1 MFKLRDFMHLPQ
13 VDALL
18 QRLVAC
24 EPGLM
29 LLAGLDPRPGLM
41 LATSTFLPSGRGMIF
56 RVLLDEI
63 LTAHPTIRCTIVTE
77 DKASFRLPRAQRERV
92 EVSVVRP
99 EVNNGVVIRL
109 AAGARPDLL
118 VVDHLGPD
126 TASYVLEAAGQGI
139 AVLSQVDSVFRGA
152 AVARQL
158 LDLGASQD
166 SLDALAWVITIQ
178 RMATLCPH
186 CKQPASPSPEQVA
199 ALRRRYPS
207 LHDLINEEE
216 ALLWVRGDLPEP
228 AFSGLFN
235 AEPGAPGQVLQGELG
250 NFYRPAGCGHC
261 HNTGRLRDVAIFDIF
276 HHEPGSSSLF
286 DQPSLLPMEA
296 YVLHLAS
303 IGQLPL
309 DDFLQFETGQ
319 LRRTFALFSASE
331 QQLSGSAAATQSRVL
346 QLEAANKVMQQRTE
360 ALVSLQDM
368 AQALISSTSLDD
380 LANRVC
386 RKARDLCGADRAV
399 LYYERAPDQVEV
411 LAVAGWTSVL
421 AHMPLEPGL
430 VLEPTNG
437 PEPYPYNRLPPGIPK
452 RFTTGGDMPRAGLM
466 VPLVAQDQR
475 VGMMLVHSMTRSS
488 FPPGAVAL
496 LQSFANQAALA
507 LQRAGLIEQLRA
519 KIALLEAA
527 QVELVQKER
536 MEREMELAR
545 GVQQSVLPKT
555 FPEIPGY
562 RFAALNEPAR
572 QVGGDFYDVI
582 DLGDGR
588 FGVAIADVSDKGIP
602 AALFMALT
610 RSLLHAE
617 ARRERSPQVV
627 AANVNQLL
635 RELGEPDMFVT
646 VFYGVIE
653 RETGQMI
660 YTRAGHDNP
669 LLLRDGQ
676 ALELHGSGVVLG
688 ILGQEDLHLSE
699 ETLTLRPGDRLV
711 LYTDGLVDVQD
722 PAGAL
727 YNREA
732 LKQAMLEYSHLPA
745 EALCRAVFDHLDAVR
760 GGAEQYDD
768 MTMLVVEVERA

>member
-1 MFKLRDFMHLPQ
+1 MFKFRDFVHLPQ
-13 VDALL
+13 VDPLM

-29 LLAGLDPRPGLM
+29 LVAGLDPRPGLM
-41 LATSTFLPSGRGMIF
+41 SAASTFLPSGRSTIF
-56 RVLLDEI
+56 RVLIDEI
-63 LTAHPTIRCTIVTE
+63 LEAHPQSRAIIVTD
-77 DKASFRLPRAQRERV
+77 DKSAWRLPHSQKERV
-92 EVSVVRP
+92 EVFTVRP
-99 EVNNGVVIRL
+99 EVNYGVVT
-109 AAGARPDLL
+109 AGAQRAKPDLL
-118 VVDHLGPD
+118 VVDRFTID
-126 TASYVLEAAGQGI
+126 TAPFILDAAQKGF

-158 LDLGASQD
+158 FDMGAAPEE
-166 SLDALAWVITIQ
+166 LDALTWVLTIQ
-178 RMATLCPH
+178 RMATLCQH
-186 CKQPASPSPEQVA
+186 CKQPASPLPEQIHA
-199 ALRRRYPS
+199 IRRRYPS
-207 LHDLINEEE
+207 LHDLIGEEE
-216 ALLWVRGDLPEP
+216 ALLWMRGDLPEP
-228 AFSGLFN
+228 AFAALFQD
-235 AEPGAPGQVLQGELG
+235 EPRADAPALKGELG
-250 NFYRPAGCGHC
+250 DFYRPESCAHC
-261 HNTGRLRDVAIFDIF
+261 HGSGRAGDVAAFDIF
-276 HHEPGSSSLF
+276 HHDRDAGSLF

-303 IGQLPL
+303 IGLLPL
-309 DDFLQFETGQ
+309 DDFLQFETDQ

-331 QQLSGSAAATQSRVL
+331 QELAGAASASQSRVY

-368 AQALISSTSLDD
+368 AQALITSTSLDE

-386 RKARDLCGADRAV
+386 RKARDLCGAERAI
-399 LYYERAPDQVEV
+399 LYYERAPDQIEV
-411 LAVAGWTSVL
+411 LAVAGWASLL
-421 AHMPLEPGL
+421 AHMPLESGT
-430 VLEPTNG
+430 VLDPTFSAEPR
-437 PEPYPYNRLPPGIPK
+437 PYNRLPPGIPK
-452 RFTTGGDMPRAGLM
+452 RFTGGDQPRAGLM
-466 VPLVAQDQR
+466 VPLIAQNQR
-475 VGMMLVHSMTRSS
+475 VGMMLVHTMSRSS
-488 FPPGAVAL
+488 FAPGAVAL

-527 QVELVQKER
+527 QAELVQKER

-545 GVQQSVLPKT
+545 AVQQSVLPKT
-555 FPEIPGY
+555 FPAIPGY

-602 AALFMALT
+602 AALYMALT

-617 ARRERSPQVV
+617 ARRERSPREV

-646 VFYGVIE
+646 VFYGVID
-653 RETGQMI
+653 RESRTI
-660 YTRAGHDNP
+660 TYTRAGHDNP
-669 LLLRDGQ
+669 LLLRGGQ
-676 ALELHGSGVVLG
+676 ATELRGSGVVLG
-688 ILGQEDLHLSE
+688 ILEQDELHLSE
-699 ETLTLRPGDRLV
+699 ETLALQPGDRLV

-722 PAGAL
+722 PDGVL

-732 LKQAMLEYSHLPA
+732 LKAAMASYADLPA
-745 EALCRAVFDHLDAVR
+745 EELCQAVFDHLTKVR

-768 MTMLVVEVERA
+768 MTMLVVEVEET